1 MFSIPRTRSRRLL
14 KLLNLIIELA
24 IELYLTT
31 AARDLF
37 DAIWNFPA
45 IDLINSFC
53 CWKSSV
59 VTSLDES
66 SRKIRSARW
75 MSVTSVPRKE
85 KKCANCLVLCIF
97 YYIALALSPGQ
108 RESQVDN
115 LGLLSTP
122 FGQAMGVLACAFE
135 NIAIRKVNNLSP

>member
-24 IELYLTT
+24 VELYLTT

-37 DAIWNFPA
+37 DAIWNFPT

-75 MSVTSVPRKE
+75 MSVTSIPRKE
-85 KKCANCLVLCIF
+85 KMCKLFGTAHFLLYRTSVKPWPKRVASRHKLITWVF
-97 YYIALALSPGQ
+97 LRLRLAKPWVHLRALL
-108 RESQVDN
+108 
-115 LGLLSTP
+115 
-122 FGQAMGVLACAFE
+122 
-135 NIAIRKVNNLSP
+135 KV